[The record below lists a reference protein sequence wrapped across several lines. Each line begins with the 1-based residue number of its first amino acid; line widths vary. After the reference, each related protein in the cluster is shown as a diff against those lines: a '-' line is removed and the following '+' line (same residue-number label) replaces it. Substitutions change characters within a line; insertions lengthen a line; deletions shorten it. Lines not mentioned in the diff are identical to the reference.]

1 MSQPLFILFLLQFD
15 LLLLGLIFGIG
26 VFEMQN
32 SVMGFCV
39 SVLSYLML
47 GCILHFTILRLKP
60 YCALSKRLNMD
71 HVILLLSV
79 NLVLCWVGF
88 QLAIFKVY

>member
-32 SVMGFCV
+32 SVMGFWV

-60 YCALSKRLNMD
+60 YCALSKRVNMA

-79 NLVLCWVGF
+79 NLVLCWVVF
-88 QLAIFKVY
+88 LLI